1 MVHALEKSGNYL
13 RPGGCILVIHDLV
26 DPPRIEVHNPNGQ
39 FYAGQLLSNTG
50 FENQRVADQS
60 VDQAIQKGDF
70 STTQVQIFENYIRAD
85 SLAAMDAWLA
95 EDWESAYMTKGTRI
109 KVKQLVGRLGPE
121 AEVVLHMISRITRLD
136 PIKKKI

>member
-13 RPGGCILVIHDLV
+13 RPEGCILVIHDLV

-109 KVKQLVGRLGPE
+109 KVEQLVGRLGPE

-136 PIKKKI
+136 PIKTKI